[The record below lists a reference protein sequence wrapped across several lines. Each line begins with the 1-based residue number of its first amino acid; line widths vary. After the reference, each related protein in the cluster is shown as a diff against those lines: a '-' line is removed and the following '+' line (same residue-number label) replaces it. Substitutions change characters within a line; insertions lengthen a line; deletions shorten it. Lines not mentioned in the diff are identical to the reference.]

1 MKDTNNKAI
10 LASLLALAFVLAA
23 CSTIPGDTEPVAAQD
38 VPTVVSTQAIESTP
52 SPPVEEPATTAT
64 EPVEIAV
71 EETPVPDNGMQSY
84 ANTDYGFSL
93 CYPNTWSAVEVNDAD
108 FAGPGS
114 RSIQLSQGMTTL
126 AIGYRLSGEE
136 AMIMGTGG
144 PAGELE
150 AGSSITVLGQ
160 DVTRHM
166 VILDGQVQAVFYGQ
180 PGSVLSAGSL
190 EFAPRLDDFSPGDI
204 DLTPEVQEEAD
215 LILSSLAI
223 DADGGACSQ

>member
-1 MKDTNNKAI
+1 MKGTNNKSI
-10 LASLLALAFVLAA
+10 LAVLLALAFVVAA
-23 CSTIPGDTEPVAAQD
+23 CNTIPGDTEPVAAQD
-38 VPTVVSTQAIESTP
+38 VPTVVATEVIEPTP
-52 SPPVEEPATTAT
+52 PPPVEEPAATAT
-64 EPVEIAV
+64 EPVERVV

-84 ANTDYGFSL
+84 ANADYGFSL
-93 CYPNTWSAVEVNDAD
+93 CYPNTWSVAEVNDAD

-114 RSIQLSQGMTTL
+114 RSIQLSQGTTTL
-126 AIGYRLSGEE
+126 VIGYRLSGEE

-150 AGSSITVLGQ
+150 AGSSITILGQ

-166 VILDGQVQAVFYGQ
+166 VTLDGQVQAVFYGQ

-190 EFAPRLDDFSPGDI
+190 EFAPRLDDFSQGNI

-215 LILSSLAI
+215 LLLSSLTI
-223 DADGGACSQ
+223 DADGAACSQ